1 MCVAAAK
8 GSHLMHAWKHAV
20 DTYWAERESMHEY
33 FWMDALFKN
42 LMEWDPQFL
51 RQWQQVPYMYAGIPT
66 RAYPSNRPYHAC
78 VGGYHWMCKHQM
90 PSMQLWREVG
100 DWHL

>member
-1 MCVAAAK
+1 VLCSRILWNADVLCVAAAK

-66 RAYPSNRPYHAC
+66 
-78 VGGYHWMCKHQM
+78 
-90 PSMQLWREVG
+90 
-100 DWHL
+100 